1 MKNFLKRVLGISLVL
16 IASTF
21 AAEAQ
26 SAPSSSAEPSTVNQ
40 QARYWF
46 RNTKFGLFI
55 HWGRYSVP
63 AAGEWVMETRHIPVS
78 EDEKSA
84 PQFNP
89 QGLARKRLS
98 RWPRAQAC
106 STSPSRPSITTRP
119 GRYDRRAGTMS
130 LPGFPILGKPRSRP
144 LVC

>member
-89 QGLARKRLS
+89 QAFSAKEIVSLAKSAGMRYITI
-98 RWPRAQAC
+98 
-106 STSPSRPSITTRP
+106 TSKHHDATRSIRSSCWNGELT
-119 GRYDRRAGTMS
+119 GIS
-130 LPGFPILGKPRSRP
+130 HFGKTA
-144 LVC
+144 V